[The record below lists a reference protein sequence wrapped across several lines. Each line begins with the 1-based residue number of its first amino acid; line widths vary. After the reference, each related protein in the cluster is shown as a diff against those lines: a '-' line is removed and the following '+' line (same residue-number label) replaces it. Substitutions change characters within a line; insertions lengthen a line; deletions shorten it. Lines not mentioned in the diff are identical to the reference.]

1 MSPSNILC
9 RVDEITCLIAAL
21 NLTCATNEGESQD
34 QGALVPYKG
43 NDGTIVPYET
53 KRRKSR
59 PKVDL
64 DPETNRLWNL
74 LMGKGGT
81 EDNEDVDKNK
91 ESWWEEERRVFC
103 GRADSFIA
111 RMHLV
116 QGMQPH

>member
-1 MSPSNILC
+1 
-9 RVDEITCLIAAL
+9 
-21 NLTCATNEGESQD
+21 
-34 QGALVPYKG
+34 
-43 NDGTIVPYET
+43 
-53 KRRKSR
+53 
-59 PKVDL
+59 
-64 DPETNRLWNL
+64 
-74 LMGKGGT
+74 MGKGGT